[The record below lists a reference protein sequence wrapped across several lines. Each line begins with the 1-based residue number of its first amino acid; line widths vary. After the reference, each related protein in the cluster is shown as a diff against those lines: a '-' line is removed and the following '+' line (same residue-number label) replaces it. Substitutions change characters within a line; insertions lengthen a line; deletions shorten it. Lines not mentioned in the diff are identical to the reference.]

1 MQFSISSKSFF
12 RQLASRSV
20 RSTRPVAF
28 FRRKGAA
35 GISRLAEISV
45 WKPRYSSILAAAT
58 LPASTARITVAGPET
73 QSPPEKTPSQP
84 GTLPSSAVTILLR
97 WVGTPS
103 SAKTAESTAWPTA
116 MRTTSQA

>member
-45 WKPRYSSILAAAT
+45 YVSYTRLD
-58 LPASTARITVAGPET
+58 
-73 QSPPEKTPSQP
+73 
-84 GTLPSSAVTILLR
+84 
-97 WVGTPS
+97 
-103 SAKTAESTAWPTA
+103 AESYL
-116 MRTTSQA
+116 MRCRFVNDTDLSQNCILNILDRKSVV